1 MKALII
7 SGLLYKLS
15 DNILPFLD
23 KDTDVYVHTWD
34 MQWNGKWV
42 IKLNR
47 YKKYC
52 NNIRIVFEKPFLDKK
67 LHSYFYSTWK
77 AVNMI
82 EDIDRYS
89 SIVKFKPNVD
99 GDIQYVGDT
108 EYYFLK
114 GRLQSR
120 PLLDGVT
127 KEDCIFGTIHY
138 KTLDERM
145 FTTYPT
151 ALKKAFKIPED
162 EFIEQMTYLDKE
174 LISRF
179 GIENYEGSI
188 FWTEWFENRKVY
200 PILDIDIK
208 IPNCITHGNN

>member
-34 MQWNGKWV
+34 MQWNGRWV

-52 NNIRIVFEKPFLDKK
+52 NDIKVVFEKPFLDKK

-77 AVNMI
+77 AVNLI
-82 EDIDRYS
+82 QDIHKYS
-89 SIVKFKPNVD
+89 QILKFKPNVD
-99 GDIQYVGDT
+99 GDISYVGDLD
-108 EYYFLK
+108 YYFLK
-114 GRLQSR
+114 GKLQSR
-120 PLLDGVT
+120 PLLEDVT
-127 KEDCIFGTIHY
+127 IDECIFGTIHY

-145 FTTYPT
+145 FTARPL
-151 ALKKAFKIPED
+151 AFERAFKIPE
-162 EFIEQMTYLDKE
+162 EAFIQQMYELDNK
-174 LISRF
+174 LIERF

-188 FWTEWFENRKVY
+188 FWTQWFENRNVY

-208 IPNCITHGNN
+208 IPNCIANGNN